1 MNNDPKAIDISGED
15 IGYLIWRIY
24 KIWQRGKLK
33 ILDEFNLTGP
43 QLELLGAVYH
53 MSELNTEI
61 TQIVLSQVTDIDP
74 MTTST
79 ILRNLEKKGL
89 IERKESKTDTRARLV
104 EITKEGADIFSI
116 AIFKVKNA
124 QKTLMKN
131 IDEQSLK
138 TQLQNLLKEIE
149 QLEKKINNY

>member
-1 MNNDPKAIDISGED
+1 MSINFREIDVPDED

-24 KIWQRGKLK
+24 KIWQRGKLR

-53 MSELNTEI
+53 MSNSKIEI
-61 TQIVLSQVTDIDP
+61 TQIALSQVTDIDP

-79 ILRNLEKKGL
+79 ILRNLQKKDL
-89 IERKESKTDTRARLV
+89 IDRKESKTDTRVKLV
-104 EITKEGADIFSI
+104 EITEKGSLIFER
-116 AIFKVKNA
+116 AISKVKDA
-124 QKTLMKN
+124 QKGLMMN
-131 IDEQSLK
+131 IDETVLR

-149 QLEKKINNY
+149 KLDKINNY

>member
-1 MNNDPKAIDISGED
+1 MSKNSNIIETPHED

-53 MSELNTEI
+53 MSKARMEI
-61 TQIVLSQVTDIDP
+61 TQIALSQVTDIAP

-79 ILRNLEKKGL
+79 ILRNLQKKGL
-89 IERKESKTDTRARLV
+89 IDRKESKTDTRARLV
-104 EITKEGADIFSI
+104 EITKEGTDIFSI
-116 AIFKVKNA
+116 AILKVKDA
-124 QKTLMKN
+124 QSSLMKN
-131 IDEQSLK
+131 IDEQTLK